1 MVKYIVLLPLLW
13 SFVIGQDIACSN
25 EVEYYQNGYIV
36 LAFTFQRMVCLIG
49 VSYSRIQIFKVI
61 YAEAVVITL

>member
-1 MVKYIVLLPLLW
+1 MKLNIIKMAILNFVHLHVNTLYLGKFFLQVL
-13 SFVIGQDIACSN
+13 
-25 EVEYYQNGYIV
+25 E
-36 LAFTFQRMVCLIG
+36 FTFQKMVFLIG